1 MYATGALKV
10 LVYEHVSSDS
20 IHGAPSRGLSARDFA
35 AADIVLTTYETLQKD
50 VNRQGNI
57 RTYSFRQAKKY
68 EASLKRNFFLSTG
81 LHRLWMSVGHCRK
94 GGSFLWMTK
103 HQTRWGV
110 IVHMCLTGAANTT
123 DKATLV
129 PYMSR

>member
-68 EASLKRNFFLSTG
+68 EASLKKKLLSIN
-81 LHRLWMSVGHCRK
+81 WMALLMDVCMTLQAVGHCRK
-94 GGSFLWMTK
+94 
-103 HQTRWGV
+103 
-110 IVHMCLTGAANTT
+110 AA
-123 DKATLV
+123 A
-129 PYMSR
+129 SCG

>member
-10 LVYEHVSSDS
+10 LVYEHISSDS

-57 RTYSFRQAKKY
+57 KTYSFRQAKKY
-68 EASLKRNFFLSTG
+68 EASHEDNIFLFTAPCT
-81 LHRLWMSVGHCRK
+81 LHCSYALQAYCR
-94 GGSFLWMTK
+94 T
-103 HQTRWGV
+103 
-110 IVHMCLTGAANTT
+110 AA
-123 DKATLV
+123 A
-129 PYMSR
+129 SCG

>member
-10 LVYEHVSSDS
+10 LVYEHISSDS

-68 EASLKRNFFLSTG
+68 EASRTFLFAA
-81 LHRLWMSVGHCRK
+81 LHILRCLCMPVLHCR
-94 GGSFLWMTK
+94 
-103 HQTRWGV
+103 R
-110 IVHMCLTGAANTT
+110 AATP
-123 DKATLV
+123 LG
-129 PYMSR
+129 